1 MISSATLFL
10 ATLVFHAV
18 AVLGAPI
25 SVSAEIVPRSDDLT
39 SSVRFAREESFP
51 DVAPAIVARAIVDAF
66 PVVKRETEDDIVR
79 RYPRRFIY
87 EHLEKRGTVVEEKVT
102 VFEKTTKHDSPADT
116 VAYNN
121 GQPQGN
127 NNGNAGPGG
136 FTSIIGFSTTITIPG
151 VPTPTATVTD
161 SVPAAPAPTAA
172 PADPNAGAP
181 APGGA
186 NPGDAKPD
194 APATPDPN
202 APAPPAG
209 PATPDPN
216 APVPPAGAATPDP
229 NAPVTPPAGPATPDP
244 NAPAGPATPN
254 PNVPAGGATPDPN
267 APAGG
272 AAKPS
277 GTTPTTPAGPTPNV
291 PAGSSDPNNTANGGA
306 PAPAPATAE
315 GESRRGLGDG
325 ASTQPIAK
333 RQLAMSGA
341 VLASS
346 LRR

>member
-25 SVSAEIVPRSDDLT
+25 SVSAEIVPRSDNLA
-39 SSVRFAREESFP
+39 SSVRFAREDSFP
-51 DVAPAIVARAIVDAF
+51 DVAPAIVARAIVDAL
-66 PVVKRETEDDIVR
+66 PIAKRETDDIVR
-79 RYPRRFIY
+79 RFPRRFIY
-87 EHLEKRGTVVEEKVT
+87 EHLQKRGTVIEEKVT

-121 GQPQGN
+121 GQPQNN
-127 NNGNAGPGG
+127 NNGNVGPGG
-136 FTSIIGFSTTITIPG
+136 FTTIIGFSTTITVPG
-151 VPTPTATVTD
+151 VPTPTATATD
-161 SVPAAPAPTAA
+161 SAPPAPTPTAP
-172 PADPNAGAP
+172 PADPNAGATT
-181 APGGA
+181 PGGA
-186 NPGDAKPD
+186 NPGDANPG

-216 APVPPAGAATPDP
+216 APATPTGPATPDP
-229 NAPVTPPAGPATPDP
+229 NASATPASPATPDP
-244 NAPAGPATPN
+244 NAPAGPATPD
-254 PNVPAGGATPDPN
+254 PNAPAPAGGATPDPN

-272 AAKPS
+272 AAKPN
-277 GTTPTTPAGPTPNV
+277 GTTPTTPAGPTPDA

-306 PAPAPATAE
+306 APPATAE
-315 GESRRGLGDG
+315 GESRRALDDG
-325 ASTQPIAK
+325 ASSQPIAK

-341 VLASS
+341 VYASS